1 MKRIASLFIITSI
14 LFLQFT
20 GCKKDHGDPPAL
32 PPAATMK
39 IDFVNFI
46 SDTKSDVPDSQMKG
60 EQITNWKFAAG
71 TTLIWRTL
79 VNTTL
84 AIPVEAFRLAQGRSP
99 EYTGDNTWEW
109 KYSASITVDQ
119 ATATYNARLTG
130 QIRSNDVLWKMN
142 ISKDGT
148 GAFSEFVWF
157 EGTSTFDGNSG
168 SWTLNESS
176 QSQVPVL
183 KIDWTKSGDA
193 ISKIKYTYIKTGSP
207 LNNSYIDY
215 GLTTNALNAY
225 FNIHFFNTTYQTIY
239 DVKIEWS
246 TTEGNG
252 RVQCINHFGDYE
264 WYSWDGNHINI

>member
-46 SDTKSDVPDSQMKG
+46 SDTKSDALDSQMKG

-109 KYSASITVDQ
+109 KYSASITGDQ